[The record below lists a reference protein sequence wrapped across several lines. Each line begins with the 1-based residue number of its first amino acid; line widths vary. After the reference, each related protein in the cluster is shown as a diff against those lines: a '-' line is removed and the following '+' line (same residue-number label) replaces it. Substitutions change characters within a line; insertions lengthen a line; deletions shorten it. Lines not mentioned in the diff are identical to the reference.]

1 MAQQSET
8 LQTYEN
14 SMILSRI
21 LSSVEVAS
29 RCGKAISINE
39 IDLLLPIAQKPSS
52 LRQIIQSDPYVSKS
66 VSIENDFVVLKGYE
80 HLFSNRALREEV
92 AKKYLEIAK
101 TFVGQLIRR
110 CSHGKLIAV
119 CGSVAY
125 GSAVASDDI
134 DLFIITRENRMWL
147 FFLKALLLARACN
160 IKASI
165 TGEKAN
171 FCLSYV
177 QDEKYFEEEIKH
189 HITPL
194 IAREFLSIRV
204 LTGINYYI
212 TLLDRSKWICE
223 MFPKLY
229 ASKLDGRNEDKTKQ
243 IENRLQFAVND
254 ISNLFIYEVLKVFL
268 SFKALLRNL
277 RYRKEGKMRD
287 IFEAM
292 ITKGACAYTSV
303 RYRQLE
309 KTYDTDQSFGRENHC
324 SKWSKEKK

>member
-1 MAQQSET
+1 
-8 LQTYEN
+8 LQTEN
-14 SMILSRI
+14 NMVLSRI

-29 RCGKAISINE
+29 KCGKAMSINE
-39 IDLLLPIAQKPSS
+39 IDLLLPIAQKSTG

-80 HLFSNRALREEV
+80 HLFSERVFREKT

-101 TFVGQLIRR
+101 TFVGELTR
-110 CSHGKLIAV
+110 CPHGKLIAV

-134 DLFIITRENRMWL
+134 DLFIITKENRMWL
-147 FFLKALLLARACN
+147 FFLKTLLLARAYN

-189 HITPL
+189 HRTPL

-204 LTGINYYI
+204 LTGTNYYT

-223 MFPKLY
+223 MFPKLH
-229 ASKLDGRNEDKTKQ
+229 ASKLYEMNKDKTER
-243 IENRLQFAVND
+243 IENGLQGAVND
-254 ISNLFIYEVLKVFL
+254 VLNMFIYETLKVFL
-268 SFKALLRNL
+268 SFKALLKNL
-277 RYRKEGKMRD
+277 QFRKQRKMSD
-287 IFEAM
+287 LFEAI
-292 ITKGACAYTSV
+292 ITKGACVYTSV
-303 RYRQLE
+303 RYLQLE
-309 KTYDTDQSFGRENHC
+309 KTYDSDQSFGRENYC
-324 SKWSKEKK
+324 SNWSKEKK